1 MFKSRQEY
9 EQQLE
14 TSSYFKVAAADI
26 FEKSEPGFIVSLFT
40 PSSKYK
46 HDFEPID
53 KVTLTKGQE
62 QKAQEYKVTHVCGFL
77 GKEPQWL
84 KAAAEKAGFKAVC
97 LGYTRHRRHG
107 FVTKEVWG
115 LTALE
120 A

>member
-1 MFKSRQEY
+1 MFKSRHEY

-14 TSSYFKVAAADI
+14 TTYISEPV
-26 FEKSEPGFIVSLFT
+26 FEKPEPGFIISLST
-40 PSSKYK
+40 PSSKYR

-53 KVTLTKGQE
+53 KVKLTKGQD
-62 QKAQEYKVTHVCGFL
+62 QKAQECKVTHVCVFDGN
-77 GKEPQWL
+77 EPLWL
-84 KAAAEKAGFKAVC
+84 KTAAEKAGYKAVC

-115 LTALE
+115 LAATE